1 MPIHLINLTIPYEQL
16 SANLA
21 SMTALDDNFLI
32 ETESDKVL
40 RRIITTTECC
50 TKGWLTELLILFD
63 TVIPNLANEGL
74 STTMYGN
81 LDPIMGVNVFSE

>member
-1 MPIHLINLTIPYEQL
+1 MPIHLINLTIPYKQL

-21 SMTALDDNFLI
+21 AMTALDDNFLI

-50 TKGWLTELLILFD
+50 TKGWLTELLILFEQGKCAKQ
-63 TVIPNLANEGL
+63 TIH
-74 STTMYGN
+74 
-81 LDPIMGVNVFSE
+81 